1 MDEMTSIGTA
11 LAVVKSQLEVT
22 PDSPSFSELTSDS
35 QQPSLERLQALR
47 PTAEYTSALEQLQ
60 AEIDSVERS
69 IGNLRTIAASQSST
83 DPDAPTP
90 QTIEASRLSDM
101 LKQRLKLVDARER
114 LERILCECRERDRI
128 AADRPDG
135 CWCLGVGAI
144 GERFVPDGDGGG
156 IPVHTEY
163 CECPE
168 GQAQRDADDRIRA
181 AYRNG
186 MRKARLERYF
196 GSTRIPQ
203 RYATVTLDSY
213 PAVESTAEVV
223 ERLRGYAASCGQREG
238 SSILLWGLYG
248 TGKTGLSIA
257 TMRSAIEAHGLDA
270 LFTTVPDLLNEIR
283 STFGANS
290 QRPRL
295 PYADDQESLSG
306 LSSGELQRLVRDTSL
321 LVLDDLGTERVTGWV
336 AETLFELIN
345 HRYNRML
352 RTIFTSNL
360 DPEELISHLG
370 ERISWRIAHMSDVLH
385 LDGPNLRLPEAQK

>member
-11 LAVVKSQLEVT
+11 LAGLKSQLGVT
-22 PDSPSFSELTSDS
+22 TDSPSSSEPTSGS
-35 QQPSLERLQALR
+35 QHRSLERLQSLR
-47 PTAEYTSALEQLQ
+47 PTAEYAAALEQLQ

-69 IGNLRTIAASQSST
+69 IGNLRTIAASQTST

-90 QTIEASRLSDM
+90 QTIEAARLSDM

-114 LERILCECRERDRI
+114 IERVLDECRERDRI
-128 AADRPDG
+128 AVDRPDG

-163 CECPE
+163 CECLE
-168 GQAQRDADDRIRA
+168 GQSMRESDDRIRA

-213 PAVESTAEVV
+213 PATSATAEIV

-295 PYADDQESLSG
+295 PYAEDQESLPG

-360 DPEELISHLG
+360 DPELLIEHLG

-385 LDGPNLRLPEAQK
+385 LNGPNLRLPEASR